1 MNKDNKNVIIAIC
14 LFIGLIL
21 LGIVMMQAITIGT
34 IEAGFIYLSAVIG
47 TGLFWIGRNADCQGS
62 CQ

>member
-1 MNKDNKNVIIAIC
+1 MNKGNNIITAIC

-21 LGIVMMQAITIGT
+21 LGVVIMQAITIGT

-47 TGLFWIGRNADCQGS
+47 TGLFWIGS
-62 CQ
+62 KVEKS

>member
-34 IEAGFIYLSAVIG
+34 
-47 TGLFWIGRNADCQGS
+47 T
-62 CQ
+62 

>member
-21 LGIVMMQAITIGT
+21 LEIVMMQAITIGT

-47 TGLFWIGRNADCQGS
+47 TGLFWIGRNKE
-62 CQ
+62 